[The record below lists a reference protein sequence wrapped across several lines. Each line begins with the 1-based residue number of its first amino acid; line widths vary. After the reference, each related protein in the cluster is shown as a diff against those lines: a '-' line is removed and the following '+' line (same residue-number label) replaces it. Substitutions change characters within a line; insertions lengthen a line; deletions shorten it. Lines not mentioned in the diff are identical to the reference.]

1 MSKKASLPI
10 QQGRGAPIM
19 PLGKDPSPA
28 IQAAAL
34 KAAGQKPPAK
44 K

>member
-1 MSKKASLPI
+1 MSKSKPVI
-10 QQGRGAPIM
+10 QAGRGTYTP

-28 IQAAAL
+28 IQKAAL
-34 KAAGQKPPAK
+34 KGEPK